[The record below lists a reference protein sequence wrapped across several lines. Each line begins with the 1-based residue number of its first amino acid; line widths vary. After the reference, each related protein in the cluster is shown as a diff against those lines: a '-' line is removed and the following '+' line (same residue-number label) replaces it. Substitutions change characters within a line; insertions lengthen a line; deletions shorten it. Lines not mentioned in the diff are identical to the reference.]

1 MSATRQDPY
10 GAFNFLVD
18 LGSGTGSATSPDAGF
33 EECGPLAERVEVV
46 EYRNG
51 NDVQAEPHKIT
62 GLGRTEDV
70 TLKRGIIGT
79 ETLFTWLDQV
89 RTLGAAALRTVTI
102 TLLDVDREPVLTWT
116 LQNARPVRYSAGP
129 LHATTTK
136 VAIEE
141 LTIAYETLELKVASA
156 A

>member
-1 MSATRQDPY
+1 MSATHQEPY

-33 EECGPLAERVEVV
+33 EECGPLAERIEVV

-51 NDVQAEPHKIT
+51 NDLQAEPHKIT

-79 ETLFTWLDQV
+79 ETLFTWFDQIRSGDV
-89 RTLGAAALRTVTI
+89 AALRTITI
-102 TLLDVDREPVLTWT
+102 TLLDADHNPVLTWT

-129 LHATTTK
+129 LHGTTTR

-141 LTIAYETLELKVASA
+141 LTIAYETLELKAASSA
-156 A
+156 